1 MTISNL
7 KSLTV
12 SMEMVKS
19 KRGRAYVRVTQQLDF
34 TIKGF
39 ESEPQGLSL
48 TATYRFRDLLRFLR
62 VANTQGQARKQALQ
76 DSPTHAAWSL
86 DGARFEV
93 RLMHTERH
101 KVELPVF
108 DFSKWET
115 LFILLKL
122 AEMQDRK
129 LFTQKESFT
138 IDLGGE
144 PYVY

>member
-1 MTISNL
+1 MTIRTL
-7 KSLTV
+7 KSLTI
-12 SMEMVKS
+12 SMERVES
-19 KRGRAYVRVTQQLDF
+19 KRGQAYVRVTQRLGF
-34 TIKGF
+34 TVEGF
-39 ESEPQGLSL
+39 ESKPQALSL
-48 TATYRFRDLLRFLR
+48 IATYRFRDLLRFLR
-62 VANTQGQARKQALQ
+62 VANTQGQARKQALH
-76 DSPTHAAWSL
+76 DRPTHAAWSL

-93 RLMHTERH
+93 RLMRTERH
-101 KVELPVF
+101 KVELSVL

-144 PYVY
+144 HYEF